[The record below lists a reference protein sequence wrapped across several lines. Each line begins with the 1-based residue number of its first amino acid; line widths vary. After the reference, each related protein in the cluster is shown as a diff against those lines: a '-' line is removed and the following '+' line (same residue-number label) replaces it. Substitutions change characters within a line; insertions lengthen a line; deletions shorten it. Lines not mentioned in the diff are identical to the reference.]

1 MLYLSN
7 NTLER
12 EQIKQL
18 LQPEKQK
25 KFIVLPY
32 CNYKAE
38 NFATRLT
45 KLVND
50 NFEQIDFKVGFKA
63 PNEIG
68 KKFPFKDKIKES
80 KEQYLVVYKIKCR
93 TCNEIYIGKTERIL
107 ARRQK

>member
-1 MLYLSN
+1 VFNEVRVLYLSN

-12 EQIKQL
+12 EQIQQL
-18 LQPEKQK
+18 LQPEKQN

-50 NFEQIDFKVGFKA
+50 NFEQIDFKAAFKA

-68 KKFPFKDKIKES
+68 KKFPFQRQRKGIK
-80 KEQYLVVYKIKCR
+80 R
-93 TCNEIYIGKTERIL
+93 TIL
-107 ARRQK
+107 SFKQNKMPNM